1 MGQRVEF
8 PSNGHTCQGYFAAP
22 ESGNGPAVVVIQ
34 EWWGLV
40 PHIEDLVNRFAS
52 GRNAFERPRDT
63 LRFAILAAVL
73 SPAVS
78 ATIGV
83 SSLALGGF
91 ARWADFGT
99 IWLTWW
105 LGDMGGALVVAPLLV
120 LWIGQPRPRWARAQ
134 TIEAACLLVALL
146 VVGQLVFGSS
156 GSGGVAGHPLKFLC
170 MPLLAWV
177 AFRFDQ
183 RDRKSV
189 V

>member
-1 MGQRVEF
+1 MLEALIG
-8 PSNGHTCQGYFAAP
+8 AA
-22 ESGNGPAVVVIQ
+22 
-34 EWWGLV
+34 LV
-40 PHIEDLVNRFAS
+40 HRFAS

-120 LWIGQPRPRWARAQ
+120 LWFGQPRTRSALPQ
-134 TIEAACLLVALL
+134 HIAAA
-146 VVGQLVFGSS
+146 
-156 GSGGVAGHPLKFLC
+156 
-170 MPLLAWV
+170 
-177 AFRFDQ
+177 
-183 RDRKSV
+183 
-189 V
+189 